1 MYVLNSVLNKVNEL
15 NLCSH
20 NYVLFGVME
29 NLSLFFSPEKFTIKS
44 NWNIYRK
51 GESKIATVY
60 PLVTKNRLDNAFEKN
75 IGMCAS

>member
-1 MYVLNSVLNKVNEL
+1 
-15 NLCSH
+15 
-20 NYVLFGVME
+20 ME
-29 NLSLFFSPEKFTIKS
+29 NLSLFFSPEKLTIKS

-75 IGMCAS
+75 TGTCASWIRYSVKSSYITTPRNSK